1 VIDTERA
8 DVEVDVG
15 EGALTESEREG
26 EDEIPFDEEEVAKLL
41 PSDEPV
47 ATAVGVEIVAVVVL
61 DLMTEVASCFLTSR
75 PLFPSPPKICLLPE
89 FHLLLQTSLA
99 YSCSCAATS
108 CPHSSAATKIT
119 TVFIVCLLFYKLT
132 SARNLKSRA
141 GL

>member
-47 ATAVGVEIVAVVVL
+47 ATAVL